1 MTKVLLE
8 NEKRRPNLL
17 DVIEGVGEL
26 VEAKKH
32 PFKKIK
38 TMHKLLL
45 TRTTDGRSRIRDER

>member
-1 MTKVLLE
+1 MTKVSLE

-32 PFKKIK
+32 PIKKNNNYA
-38 TMHKLLL
+38 
-45 TRTTDGRSRIRDER
+45 